1 MNSHQN
7 TITSASRVQITEIVV
22 DSLRELLLLGGN
34 GSSAQ
39 SGDITE
45 ETRLI
50 GRDSV
55 LDSMGLVN
63 LIVEIE
69 QRLEDEFDIS
79 LVLADDRAMSQKNSP
94 FRSVQSLSD
103 YIYQLVAEQS

>member
-7 TITSASRVQITEIVV
+7 TITSASRAQITEIVV

-34 GSSAQ
+34 GNSAQ

-103 YIYQLVAEQS
+103 YIYQLIAEQS